1 MLGSSSTGLDWLGD
15 DLKENMEQLLF
26 TDLFSPRPN
35 DWELRGDP
43 HLWDELSAYLAKV
56 AMPNSA
62 IAVHQIIASA
72 IETLTGATLDEAGVV
87 VIDRYPDDGMSSRHV
102 SMQFWRDTALPLL
115 VSRFRG
121 RPPQTRDYFAELYVA
136 GLFGDAGWAVYFPK
150 RDVGFDFV
158 VSKQVA
164 GNIILRPVQV
174 KGLYPTPEKR
184 DKETYGFA
192 GVLSA
197 VHPEMV
203 IAMPFFSAR
212 EHGTAPTC
220 IAFMPLASMRDR
232 ERGGVRCVPC
242 SLSNGVPRPR
252 PSFLSFMDQAGLKAL
267 ESPAWSAS
275 SPIGNAS

>member
-1 MLGSSSTGLDWLGD
+1 MG
-15 DLKENMEQLLF
+15 QLLF

-43 HLWDELSAYLAKV
+43 YLWDELSAHLSNV
-56 AMPNSA
+56 VLPNSA
-62 IAVHQIIASA
+62 KAVRQVIATA
-72 IETLTGATLDEAGVV
+72 IEALTGATLDEGGVA
-87 VIDRYPDDGMSSRHV
+87 VIDRYPDDGMSSQYV
-102 SMQFWRDTALPLL
+102 SIQFWNETALPLL

-121 RPPQTRDYFAELYVA
+121 RPPETRDYFAELYVA

-158 VSKQVA
+158 VSKQVR

-184 DKETYGFA
+184 DKETYGFS

-203 IAMPFFSAR
+203 VAMPFFSAR
-212 EHGTAPTC
+212 ERGASPTC
-220 IAFMPLASMRDR
+220 IAFMPLAAMRDR
-232 ERGGVRCVPC
+232 DRGGVRCVPC
-242 SLSNGVPRPR
+242 SLSDGVPRPR
-252 PSFLSFMDQAGLKAL
+252 PSFLSFMDHAGLKAL
-267 ESPAWSAS
+267 ENPAWSAS
-275 SPIGNAS
+275 TAIGTAA

>member
-1 MLGSSSTGLDWLGD
+1 
-15 DLKENMEQLLF
+15 MEKLLF

-43 HLWDELSAYLAKV
+43 HLWDELSVYLAEV
-56 AMPNSA
+56 AVPNSA
-62 IAVHQIIASA
+62 NAVRQIIVTA
-72 IETLTGATLDEAGVV
+72 IETLMGAPLAESGVV

-102 SMQFWRDTALPLL
+102 SLRFWNDTALPLL

-121 RPPQTRDYFAELYVA
+121 RPPETRDYFAELYVA

-164 GNIILRPVQV
+164 GNIVLRPVQV
-174 KGLYPTPEKR
+174 KGLYPTLEKR
-184 DKETYGFA
+184 DKDTYGFA

-203 IAMPFFSAR
+203 VAMPFFSAGER
-212 EHGTAPTC
+212 SAAPTC
-220 IAFMPLASMRDR
+220 IAFMPLAAMRDR

-242 SLSNGVPRPR
+242 SLVKGVPRPR
-252 PSFLSFMDQAGLKAL
+252 PSFLPFMDHAGLKAL
-267 ESPAWSAS
+267 EDPAWSAS
-275 SPIGNAS
+275 VSIGIAS